1 MLKNKKFKS
10 LIEKIDDGIIIVDS
24 NYDILHANTNAK
36 EYLGDMIIGRPIYNI
51 LRNDEVIDAIS
62 DQKDINKHF
71 QFTTSS
77 NRIIEVTHVQNYAK
91 LGYLLL
97 KDKSKALA
105 FENIRRELVANVS
118 HELRSPLTTISGFI
132 ETLQNENLERD
143 QLNRFLN
150 IMQEEANRMSR
161 IVSDLLS
168 LSKIEINLHS
178 KPKEK
183 INITDQIK
191 IAIDALEIVAIES
204 QKKINLNVSEDI
216 FFTKVIGDSDEIVE
230 VFHNIIENAIKYSFP
245 NTDIDVLVYLEES
258 YLCVEVSNMG
268 HGIPDEHIPRVTER
282 FYRVDK
288 SRSRDIGGTGLGLA
302 IVKNILIRHNATLK
316 IDSKVDEKTTFKI
329 LFPCL

>member
-62 DQKDINKHF
+62 DHKDINKNF
-71 QFTTSS
+71 EFTTSN
-77 NRIIEVTHVQNYAK
+77 NRVIEVNHVQNYAK

-302 IVKNILIRHNATLK
+302 IVKNILIRHNAKLK
-316 IDSKVDEKTTFKI
+316 IDSKVDEKTTFKVS
-329 LFPCL
+329 FPC

>member
-62 DQKDINKHF
+62 DHKDINKNF
-71 QFTTSS
+71 EFTTSN
-77 NRIIEVTHVQNYAK
+77 NRVIEVNHVQNYAK
-91 LGYLLL
+91 LGYVLL

>member
-62 DQKDINKHF
+62 DHKDINKHF